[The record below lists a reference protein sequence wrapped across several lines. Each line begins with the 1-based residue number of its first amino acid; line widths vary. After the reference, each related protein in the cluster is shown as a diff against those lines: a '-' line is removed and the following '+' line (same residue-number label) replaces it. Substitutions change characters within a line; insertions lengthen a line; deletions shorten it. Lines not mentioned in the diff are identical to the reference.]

1 MKSTHL
7 ASLAGALMLVP
18 ATLAA
23 QNPHVGHVA
32 TGFANT
38 PENMG
43 LLPVAVA
50 EAETAAMHAGLAARD
65 LTNLDAMK
73 THVGH
78 VQNAVDPSVVEN
90 GPGMGYGVT
99 QAATGVAQHIG
110 LAAGVDGAE
119 GAVVTHSPHIAQAA
133 NNTVTRA
140 ERIMQLAAMVQD
152 AESAEAAAPMVEEI
166 AQLATQLTEGI
177 DANGDGSVG
186 WQEGEGGLGT
196 AQQHLGFITG
206 G

>member
-18 ATLAA
+18 AALAA

-38 PENMG
+38 PDNMG

-50 EAETAAMHAGLAARD
+50 EAETAAQHAGLAARD
-65 LTNLDAMK
+65 LSNLDAMK
-73 THVGH
+73 THIGH
-78 VQNAVDPSVVEN
+78 VQHAVDPSVVEA
-90 GPGMGYGVT
+90 GPGMGYGVK
-99 QAATGVAQHIG
+99 QAATGVAQHIE
-110 LAAGVDGAE
+110 LAAGTDGVEA
-119 GAVVTHSPHIAQAA
+119 AVTTHAPHIAQSA

-140 ERIMQLAAMVQD
+140 DRIMQLAAMVQD
-152 AESAEAAAPMVEEI
+152 AESADAAAPMVEEI
-166 AQLATQLTEGI
+166 AQLATQLMEGV
-177 DANGDGSVG
+177 DADGDGRVG
-186 WQEGEGGLGT
+186 WQEGEGGLAT
-196 AQQHLGFITG
+196 AQQHLGFVMG